1 MRPQARPQR
10 HQQQQV
16 YLSLSLSLSLA
27 FTSSTEPK
35 TFVLTSLFSLC
46 LCRTMAIIIS
56 TNTMGTKPPVNP
68 HPMMPMHPQFFFN
81 NLNMPQQQQFQQFGL
96 PNHINQLLPNLLGNL
111 MGGYSLPPLV
121 HPTVFQPPLDP
132 SAFTLLSHRLT
143 PFPILLVSQSQD
155 HSVNNNVTSNSKG
168 NDFRNK
174 FTKQQKFKGTGQ
186 EFQRSQLHQADHV
199 KKKFGFSKD
208 HLSKGNN
215 KKISTGLDGSDADN
229 IAKGKKR
236 SSALW

>member
-1 MRPQARPQR
+1 M
-10 HQQQQV
+10 
-16 YLSLSLSLSLA
+16 
-27 FTSSTEPK
+27 
-35 TFVLTSLFSLC
+35 
-46 LCRTMAIIIS
+46 
-56 TNTMGTKPPVNP
+56 VNP

-132 SAFTLLSHRLT
+132 SAFTSQP
-143 PFPILLVSQSQD
+143 PFNSLPYPPGFSEPRPQSVG
-155 HSVNNNVTSNSKG
+155 SVNNNVTSNSKG

-186 EFQRSQLHQADHV
+186 GFQRSQLHQADHV

-229 IAKGKKR
+229 IAKEKKR
-236 SSALW
+236 YCQTACEHDGDDPTTEVLSDDDHCGDDVDVNGDEASD